1 MSPDYVLVQIRP
13 RTIANIIG
21 SIQVHDLVTVFGELV
36 VVDVGD
42 DGGDDDNMDV
52 VDAGEGVD
60 KDATLPQPQPRQ
72 QQEYDKNYRIHARII
87 RNVNGTNMK
96 CYTDALMT
104 RRRFLSSSSTAAVP

>member
-42 DGGDDDNMDV
+42 DGDDDDNMDV

-72 QQEYDKNYRIHARII
+72 QQEYDKHYRIHARII

-104 RRRFLSSSSTAAVP
+104 RRRFLSSLSAAAVP